1 MYRFLKG
8 EIVKSGYTMKRL
20 ANELGMSE
28 KTLRNKVNGVTD
40 FTWPEA
46 LAIRKLINPEANIE
60 ELFLKEEKAAG

>member
-8 EIVKSGYTMKRL
+8 EIAKSNYSMKML
-20 ANELGMSE
+20 AEELGMSD
-28 KTLRNKVNGVTD
+28 KTLRNKVNGITD

-60 ELFLKEEKAAG
+60 ELFAKEEKEAG